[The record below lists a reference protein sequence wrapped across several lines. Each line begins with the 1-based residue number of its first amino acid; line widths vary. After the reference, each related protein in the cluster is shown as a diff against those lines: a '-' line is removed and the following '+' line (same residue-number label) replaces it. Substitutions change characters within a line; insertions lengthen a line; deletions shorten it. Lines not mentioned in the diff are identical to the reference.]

1 MKKLLCYKTL
11 MLFGLVSTSTG
22 DREKQTKQTKQ
33 RNDTNAMRLIV
44 LSLSRRTLFALA

>member
-1 MKKLLCYKTL
+1 MKQLLCYKTL

-22 DREKQTKQTKQ
+22 DREKQTKPKQ

-44 LSLSRRTLFALA
+44 

>member
-1 MKKLLCYKTL
+1 MKQLLCYKTL

-22 DREKQTKQTKQ
+22 DREKQTKQ